1 MYKKTIQKELSFA
14 GEKLTRERHKIHPYP
29 AMLHPLLVNYLIK
42 KYAKEN
48 DIIFDPFCG
57 SGVTLLQSALNN
69 HSSIGFDINPL
80 SLLIAKVKSDK
91 YDIKKLKE
99 EFDDFKK
106 SILKNKKTDIPE
118 IKNID
123 YWYTKE
129 VIEDLGKVRFILK
142 NKKYKYNNFFIITFA
157 YICRN
162 QSLTRNGEFKR
173 FRVKAEKIKDFPN
186 NVFDKL
192 FEHIEN
198 TIEIFSNSEKP
209 KKVARPILS
218 NSEQPISP
226 EIKYD
231 LVITSPPYGDSKT
244 TVAYGEY
251 SSFGS
256 EWIDDL
262 NIYGGNN
269 YKVDNES
276 IGKVGVLNEEI
287 KKCGILTEILN
298 KIEKIDK
305 KRAKEVL
312 HFYNGYYNV
321 IRNVVKNLN
330 EKGRVCFVVG
340 NRTVKGYQ
348 IPMDQITAFFL
359 DSMGLKF
366 EGIYVRDIL
375 NKVMP
380 SQNSPTNVTGAK
392 LKTMS
397 NEYIVIFKKI

>member
-142 NKKYKYNNFFIITFA
+142 NKKYKYNNFFI
-157 YICRN
+157 
-162 QSLTRNGEFKR
+162 
-173 FRVKAEKIKDFPN
+173 KI
-186 NVFDKL
+186 
-192 FEHIEN
+192 
-198 TIEIFSNSEKP
+198 
-209 KKVARPILS
+209 
-218 NSEQPISP
+218 
-226 EIKYD
+226 
-231 LVITSPPYGDSKT
+231 G
-244 TVAYGEY
+244 
-251 SSFGS
+251 
-256 EWIDDL
+256 
-262 NIYGGNN
+262 
-269 YKVDNES
+269 
-276 IGKVGVLNEEI
+276 
-287 KKCGILTEILN
+287 
-298 KIEKIDK
+298 
-305 KRAKEVL
+305 RAHV
-312 HFYNGYYNV
+312 
-321 IRNVVKNLN
+321 
-330 EKGRVCFVVG
+330 
-340 NRTVKGYQ
+340 
-348 IPMDQITAFFL
+348 
-359 DSMGLKF
+359 
-366 EGIYVRDIL
+366 
-375 NKVMP
+375 
-380 SQNSPTNVTGAK
+380 
-392 LKTMS
+392 
-397 NEYIVIFKKI
+397 

>member
-42 KYAKEN
+42 KYAKDN
-48 DIIFDPFCG
+48 DTIFDPFCG

-142 NKKYKYNNFFIITFA
+142 NKKYKYNDFFIITFA

-186 NVFDKL
+186 NVFEKL

-198 TIEIFSNSEKP
+198 TIDIFSNSEKP
-209 KKVARPILS
+209 KKSARPILS

-262 NIYGGNN
+262 NVYGGNN

-276 IGKVGVLNEEI
+276 IGKVGILNEEI
-287 KKCGILTEILN
+287 KKCDLLTDILK
-298 KIEKIDK
+298 KIENIDK

-321 IRNVVKNLN
+321 IRNVIKNLN
-330 EKGRVCFVVG
+330 NNGRVCFVVG

>member
-29 AMLHPLLVNYLIK
+29 AMLHPLLVNFLIK

-321 IRNVVKNLN
+321 IRNVIKNLN